1 MANAAKLVWTRW
13 LRREGNA
20 RNVWISPSFERG
32 SNQSRRARHSA
43 SVKTRKHRDSA
54 HSPPLKS
61 LCPNFEFESSLV
73 NVVYGLYDES
83 NNSSVLR
90 QTIGRAYVLS

>member
-32 SNQSRRARHSA
+32 PTKAGGHSV

-61 LCPNFEFESSLV
+61 LRPNFEFESSLV
-73 NVVYGLYDES
+73 NVVYGLLYNES

-90 QTIGRAYVLS
+90 RTIGRAYVLS